1 MKYNNPIWIILV
13 IVILVILV
21 KYNINLIDNINML
34 IEAENS
40 NWLIER

>member
-13 IVILVILV
+13 IVILAILV
-21 KYNINLIDNINML
+21 EYNINLIDNINTL